1 MPNTKHSIYY
11 EVADLR
17 PPWTP
22 NSTAVL
28 FHHGIGIN
36 LDIWSQ
42 WVPIIAP
49 HYPVIRFDMRGF
61 GRSQIAGS
69 CNHWSLD
76 DLVSDVWQVAD
87 AAGHDALH
95 LVGESVGATVVL
107 AAALAH
113 PERVLSV
120 RMLNGTFKGQ
130 GLGELPNWKAQFAE
144 GNSQGWSKR
153 MMTNRFYESDA
164 SAQALAWF
172 EAEQAKTD
180 PDVAIALGSILAQ
193 TDLTEKLS
201 ELVAPLTI
209 ILPDQSPFVPVMHG
223 VEFLKY
229 VKHADFQVVKGVKH
243 GLPFCRAQQQAQ
255 WLLETLDRISYS

>member
-1 MPNTKHSIYY
+1 MPHTEHSIYY
-11 EVADLR
+11 ETADLR
-17 PPWTP
+17 PPWATDSP
-22 NSTAVL
+22 AVL

-42 WVPIIAP
+42 WVPVVAP

-61 GRSQIAGS
+61 GRSKIPGNVS
-69 CNHWSLD
+69 DWSLD
-76 DLVSDVWQVAD
+76 DLVSDVWRVAD
-87 AAGHDALH
+87 AAGCKSVH
-95 LVGESVGATVVL
+95 LVGESLGATVVL

-113 PERVLSV
+113 PERVLSL

-130 GLGELPNWKAQFAE
+130 GLGELPNWKAQFAA

-153 MMTNRFYESDA
+153 MMVNRFYESDA

-193 TDLTEKLS
+193 TDLTSKLS
-201 ELVAPLTI
+201 ALVAPATI
-209 ILPDQSPFVPVMHG
+209 VLPDQSPFVPVTHG
-223 VEFLKY
+223 EEFLRL
-229 VKHADFQVVKGVKH
+229 VRHADFQVVKGVKH
-243 GLPFCRAQQQAQ
+243 GLPFCKAQQQAQ
-255 WLLETLDRISYS
+255 SLLKTLDRISDS